1 MIKNLLRIFLLI
13 LCSAVTFNKASAEIT
28 VDGILDEPEW
38 AEARVFNQFVTTQPL
53 NSEPAKYATEV
64 RLYTNEKGIFVGFT
78 NYQPPSVKM
87 IERRFAR
94 DGDIEA
100 DRNVLGIDF
109 EGTGLS
115 AYIFVVGSSNSIR
128 DAVRSPNGLSSSWDG
143 DWYSGT
149 SIAEENWYS
158 EIFIP
163 WTVAPM
169 SNNNE
174 AKKNISVWF
183 SRVVYSES
191 LRFAFPNASSRRE
204 TFLQDWYPLEIEQ
217 AQASSLDWFPYIS
230 VQQDLLG
237 GSSDNSEDIKVGL
250 DFIWRPN
257 SSTQLTGAINP
268 DFGQV
273 ESDDLVVNFSAYET
287 LLEEKRPFFTENQT
301 LFESEI
307 PNEDRML
314 HTRRIGVASNAD
326 NLLMDIDLAAKITH
340 FSGATDYG
348 LFVVSEDDKNSL
360 QGSNYV
366 ATRVQNKT
374 GNLTLGHRLTY
385 ADHRQVERQAT
396 VNAIDMDWYPS
407 DTVSVQGQLLTSHI
421 KQQANSVS
429 GQIATD
435 EQDYAGWIGWSYSP
449 SDQWLQVLYLS
460 HYGDNFDIND
470 MGYMRRNDF
479 NEFYGST
486 RYDRLEYHPESKYL
500 SSFTELEYGYK
511 ENTDGDRLEFWLNAK
526 HRRVL
531 RSTETLFFNLG
542 VQLPG
547 WDDRIA
553 RGNGLYAQPTQF
565 WGELNYSSPKKDKFS
580 YRTKLSM
587 DTWGTEKPAVG
598 LAFNPKLYLTE
609 TLTLGGR
616 LAYKYYPEWLI
627 WDFQQQ
633 QLATF
638 QANSYSVDFKL
649 DWYPSDRQEVR
660 LKFQWVGIDAQVISG
675 YQLDDQ
681 GRLLQSQAPSSSF
694 SFSDIALQLRYRYQ
708 LAPLSDIFIV
718 YSRGGYYESDSGKE
732 GASDLFDYG
741 WQQTEVESIIAK
753 LRYRF

>member
-1 MIKNLLRIFLLI
+1 MIKKLSGIFLLI
-13 LCSAVTFNKASAEIT
+13 LCSAVSFNRASAEIT

-38 AEARVFNQFVTTQPL
+38 AGARLFTQFVTTEPL
-53 NSEPAKYATEV
+53 NSEPAKYATEA
-64 RLYTNEKGIFVGFT
+64 RLFTDEKGIYVGFT

-87 IERRFAR
+87 IDRRFAR
-94 DGDIEA
+94 DGDIDA

-115 AYIFVVGSSNSIR
+115 AYVFVVGSSNSKR
-128 DAVRSPNGLSSSWDG
+128 DAVRSPSGFSSSWDG

-149 SIAEENWYS
+149 SIAEESWYS

-163 WTVAPM
+163 WSVAPM
-169 SNNNE
+169 SGNSE
-174 AKKNISVWF
+174 DKKTISMWF
-183 SRVVYSES
+183 SRYVYSES

-217 AQASSLDWFPYIS
+217 AQTSSLDWFPYLS

-237 GSSDNSEDIKVGL
+237 GNSGSDEDIKMGL
-250 DFIWRPN
+250 DVVWRPN

-287 LLEEKRPFFTENQT
+287 FLEEKRPFFTENQT
-301 LFESEI
+301 LFDSEI

-314 HTRRIGVASNAD
+314 HTRRIGVASSGE

-340 FSGATDYG
+340 FSGNTDYG
-348 LFVVSEDDKNSL
+348 LFVVSEDDKASL

-366 ATRVQNKT
+366 ATRVQKQT

-385 ADHRQVERQAT
+385 ADQSQIDRQAT
-396 VNAIDMDWYPS
+396 VNAVDMDWYPS
-407 DTVSVQGQLLTSHI
+407 DTISVQGQVLTSHVN
-421 KQQANSVS
+421 QQANSANNQV
-429 GQIATD
+429 AAD
-435 EQDYAGWIGWSYSP
+435 KQDYAGWIGWTYSP
-449 SDQWLQVLYLS
+449 SDQWRQLLYLS
-460 HYGDNFDIND
+460 HYGDDFDIND

-486 RYDRLEYHPESKYL
+486 KYNRLQYRPESKYL

-511 ENTDGDRLEFWLNAK
+511 ENTDGDRLEFWLNAN
-526 HRRVL
+526 HRRVF
-531 RSTETLFFNLG
+531 RSTETLFLNLG
-542 VQLPG
+542 VQLSG
-547 WDDRIA
+547 WDDRIS

-565 WGELNYSSPKKDKFS
+565 WGEINYSSPKKDKFS

-587 DTWGTEKPAVG
+587 ETSGTEKPAVG
-598 LAFNPKLYLTE
+598 LAINPKLYLTE

-616 LAYKYYPEWLI
+616 MAYKYYPEWLI

-633 QLATF
+633 QLATY
-638 QANSYSVDFKL
+638 QANSFSADFKL
-649 DWYPSDRQEVR
+649 DWYPSARQEVR

-675 YQLDDQ
+675 YQLDSR
-681 GRLLQSQAPSSSF
+681 GNLMESAIPSSSF

-708 LAPLSDIFIV
+708 LAPLSDIFLV
-718 YSRGGYYESDSGKE
+718 YSRGGYFDSDTGDE
-732 GASDLFDYG
+732 GAGDLFDYG
-741 WQQTEVESIIAK
+741 WRETQVESIVAK
-753 LRYRF
+753 VRYRF